1 VTFLVNGDGAA
12 RAELERRAASLG
24 NVRFAGY
31 QPVTRLAEVLA
42 TGDIHV
48 VPLRAGLGDV
58 SVPSKTYSSLAAG
71 RPVVAAIDLDSEIPR
86 LLADAGA
93 GITVAPGDA
102 AGFVAALRS
111 LLDDPALASAMG
123 TAGRDWAEREASP
136 AAVGVAYDDLVR
148 EVVERGRR
156 LMPGSPR

>member
-1 VTFLVNGDGAA
+1 
-12 RAELERRAASLG
+12 
-24 NVRFAGY
+24 
-31 QPVTRLAEVLA
+31 
-42 TGDIHV
+42 
-48 VPLRAGLGDV
+48 
-58 SVPSKTYSSLAAG
+58 
-71 RPVVAAIDLDSEIPR
+71 VAAIDLDSEIPR

-93 GITVAPGDA
+93 GIAVAPGDA

-123 TAGRDWAEREASP
+123 TAGRHWAEREASP

-148 EVVERGRR
+148 EVAERGRR